1 MHANIELSLKPY
13 SMSSSCRELYFF
25 KYAFS
30 SITLKILNIHNKSP
44 NTFALYIFG
53 LKCCLHP

>member
-1 MHANIELSLKPY
+1 MHTNIELSLKLNFMG
-13 SMSSSCRELYFF
+13 SFF

-30 SITLKILNIHNKSP
+30 SIAPKTLNLHDKSP
-44 NTFALYIFG
+44 NTFALHIFG

>member
-1 MHANIELSLKPY
+1 MPTNIKLSLKPNF
-13 SMSSSCRELYFF
+13 MSSFFRELYFS

-30 SITLKILNIHNKSP
+30 SITIKTLNPHNKSP